1 MEIAATARTGRITRE
16 IDRLNSAQQ
25 LTILSHIVTS
35 IKKEVVPQTPTN
47 PTALQGLG
55 KELWANIDVE
65 SYVSNERD
73 SWN

>member
-1 MEIAATARTGRITRE
+1 MEIAATARIGRITKE

-35 IKKEVVPQTPTN
+35 IKKEVAPQTPTN
-47 PTALQGLG
+47 LTALQGLG
-55 KELWANIDVE
+55 KELWANVDVE